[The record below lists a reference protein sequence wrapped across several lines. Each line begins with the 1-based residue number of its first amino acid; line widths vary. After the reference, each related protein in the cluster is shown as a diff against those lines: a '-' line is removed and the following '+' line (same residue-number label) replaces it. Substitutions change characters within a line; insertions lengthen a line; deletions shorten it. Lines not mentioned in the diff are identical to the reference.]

1 MNHILKSNKKQ
12 ILKRWLQ
19 DLIADQEIDTDLV
32 NHVDLESRTEEIL
45 DELIKIDIEEGSEK
59 ISSDKLP
66 GILAVLKQTA
76 SNWADQGLSPKESGL
91 FILKLRNVLIEV
103 LGNVVKDAQDLI
115 TKTKLVNWLID
126 ELCVTS
132 FEFYLE
138 KREQIIDKQNEE
150 IAEISTP
157 VMRVWE
163 GVLALPIIG
172 TLDSERTQHVMEVL
186 LEEITATESPIAIL
200 DISGVPTVDT
210 LIAQHLIKT
219 VNACK
224 LMGTECVISGIRPD
238 TAQTIVQLGIRLE
251 NITTVS
257 TMADA
262 IKYGLRKIAG

>member
-1 MNHILKSNKKQ
+1 MLLGKVDAGIFVSNVKFAKKQ
-12 ILKRWLQ
+12 
-19 DLIADQEIDTDLV
+19 
-32 NHVDLESRTEEIL
+32 
-45 DELIKIDIEEGSEK
+45 
-59 ISSDKLP
+59 
-66 GILAVLKQTA
+66 
-76 SNWADQGLSPKESGL
+76 
-91 FILKLRNVLIEV
+91 
-103 LGNVVKDAQDLI
+103 
-115 TKTKLVNWLID
+115 
-126 ELCVTS
+126 
-132 FEFYLE
+132 
-138 KREQIIDKQNEE
+138 
-150 IAEISTP
+150 
-157 VMRVWE
+157 
-163 GVLALPIIG
+163 GV
-172 TLDSERTQHVMEVL
+172 RF